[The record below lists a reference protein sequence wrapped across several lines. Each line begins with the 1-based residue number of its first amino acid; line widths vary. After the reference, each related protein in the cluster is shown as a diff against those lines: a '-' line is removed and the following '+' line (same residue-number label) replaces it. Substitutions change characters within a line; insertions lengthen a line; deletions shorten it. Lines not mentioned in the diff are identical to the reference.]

1 MVPSSVVR
9 MALTRAYQQ
18 TLRMPL
24 PMIAARSRLQK
35 GVEILPRQVFPKID
49 HDHAQAVVACASW
62 ADKLSSIT
70 LTLLEPMIS

>member
-1 MVPSSVVR
+1 MD
-9 MALTRAYQQ
+9 ATANNCGEKLT
-18 TLRMPL
+18 
-24 PMIAARSRLQK
+24 SK
-35 GVEILPRQVFPKID
+35 GCGNTTWTSIPKID